1 MANLNDLLIVEMSSS
16 QLSVAQSENKDY
28 ILEGIFGEID
38 SKNKNNRIYTEDEY
52 VPQIQQL
59 QDKIKSSKL
68 LGELD
73 HPQQFDVSLKNVSH
87 IIEELYYDKENKQV
101 KGKIRLLDTDA
112 GRQAKAL
119 VDAGVPLQI
128 SSRAA
133 GAVESNGKVKIKQLF
148 TYDLVA
154 DPGFA
159 NAELKRVNESYGFD
173 NESGLWIYEMN
184 GEGAEAPEVAQEITE
199 TNIETNNNKNMAEF
213 VKAEDFHKYSE
224 YLANEIKGIK
234 ESIGATSED
243 NTLENVKSHNDHIVE
258 RVNTLSEYVEYL
270 AGKLDESI
278 QYSEHVAEKA
288 DQGISYSESIAEKLD
303 QGIQYSEH
311 LAEAVGKV
319 KDFANYLAEQHNEG
333 TETSKNLLSY
343 VEYLKENLQSVSEY
357 AEYIATQI
365 NENLVTEEEVE
376 ETEEVAE
383 EEVEETEAT
392 EEGAHEEGE
401 VEETEEVAEED
412 EAGEGA
418 EEVVEDDEVE
428 EPGAEKE
435 EAEGGEEA
443 GDNSKEG
450 DVEPGDSGEP
460 AEELEDETVK
470 SDAEVEDK
478 VEDESDELED
488 ELVDGEEGA
497 KEVADE
503 VDETEEVEETEEV
516 AEEDEAGEGAE
527 EVVEDEVSEEEADE
541 NAAAALAAIELAD
554 KLKDEETDESEEVAE
569 EDEVEEGNAFGA
581 ARAEA
586 IAKGEDKFKVGEEE
600 YDVEGVDADDK
611 ENAEE
616 YAEEEGIKTENE
628 EVTEE
633 DEAGEGAEEVV
644 DEEEHEEVEESTLDT
659 YKKEI
664 SSKLD
669 ALVEAAQAKENEN
682 PSFFKIVSGSTQE
695 KYNAL
700 NEDAKT
706 EVRQRV
712 AKRGF
717 MTEGEINA
725 IVESAEAVVEARTA
739 EPFFITAAPAEY
751 KEKFE
756 ALTEAKQNQI
766 KAQAK
771 YHTLKTEYQVRN
783 FWETRDLREVKV
795 DLEKLAAVN
804 ESAVAEKKNEPLY
817 DVSNYAESLKKRFK
831 K

>member
-1 MANLNDLLIVEMSSS
+1 MAKVNDLLIVEMSSN
-16 QLSVAQSENKDY
+16 QLSVASSEGKEY
-28 ILEGIFGEID
+28 VLEGIFGEID
-38 SKNKNNRIYTEDEY
+38 TKNKNNRIYTEDEY

-87 IIEELYYDKENKQV
+87 IIEELFYDKDNKQV

-184 GEGAEAPEVAQEITE
+184 GEAPEATEEITT
-199 TNIETNNNKNMAEF
+199 TNTNTEIKEKNMAEF

-234 ESIGATSED
+234 ESIGAQSED

-258 RVNTLSEYVEYL
+258 SVNTLSEYVEYL

-288 DQGISYSESIAEKLD
+288 DQGISYTESVAEKLD

-319 KDFANYLAEQHNEG
+319 KDFANYIAEQANEG
-333 TETSKNLLSY
+333 AETNKNLLGY

-357 AEYIATQI
+357 TEYIATQI
-365 NENLVTEEEVE
+365 NENLVEEEVEDESGVPAEELEDETVKSDAEVKDEVDAAEAGELPAEDEGEDGAKEVAEEEEVE

-383 EEVEETEAT
+383 EETNEEESEEVAEETEEVA
-392 EEGAHEEGE
+392 EEES
-401 VEETEEVAEED
+401 EEVAEED

-418 EEVVEDDEVE
+418 EEVAEDEVTE
-428 EPGAEKE
+428 EEDPAEDPGAEKE
-435 EAEGGEEA
+435 EADVEEI
-443 GDNSKEG
+443 GDNSEEG

-470 SDAEVEDK
+470 SDAEVED
-478 VEDESDELED
+478 
-488 ELVDGEEGA
+488 
-497 KEVADE
+497 
-503 VDETEEVEETEEV
+503 ETEE
-516 AEEDEAGEGAE
+516 AEPGE
-527 EVVEDEVSEEEADE
+527 SEEEAE
-541 NAAAALAAIELAD
+541 
-554 KLKDEETDESEEVAE
+554 
-569 EDEVEEGNAFGA
+569 
-581 ARAEA
+581 
-586 IAKGEDKFKVGEEE
+586 GED
-600 YDVEGVDADDK
+600 
-611 ENAEE
+611 
-616 YAEEEGIKTENE
+616 
-628 EVTEE
+628 
-633 DEAGEGAEEVV
+633 GAH
-644 DEEEHEEVEESTLDT
+644 DPLES

-669 ALVEAAQAKENEN
+669 ALVEAAQVKENEN
-682 PSFFKIVSGSTQE
+682 PAFLNVVSGSVQE
-695 KYNAL
+695 SYNAL

-706 EVRQRV
+706 EVRNRV
-712 AKRGF
+712 TKRAF
-717 MTEGEINA
+717 MNEAQISAIIENA
-725 IVESAEAVVEARTA
+725 NAVVEARSN

-756 ALTEAKQNQI
+756 SLTEGKQNQI

-771 YHTLKTEYQVRN
+771 YHTLNTEYQVRN

-804 ESAVAEKKNEPLY
+804 ESAVTEKKDEPLY